1 MSGGRR
7 AVFLDRDGTL
17 IEDPGYIG
25 RPEQVKLLPGVVEG
39 LSELRR
45 LGFALVVVSNQ
56 SGVARGYFGEEQV
69 EAVNAAIA
77 AKLGPEARIDRFL
90 FCPHLPEGIVPEY
103 SFACECRKPK
113 PGMILQ
119 AARELGIDLARSYLV
134 GDSERDLAA
143 GRAAG
148 VGTVLVRMGV
158 APTLAAPA
166 NADLE
171 ASNLI
176 QVARWIALRENS

>member
-1 MSGGRR
+1 MTDARR

-17 IEDPGYIG
+17 IEDFRYVGS
-25 RPEQVKLLPGVVEG
+25 PERVNLLPGVLEG

-69 EAVNAAIA
+69 EAIHMAIA
-77 AKLGPEARIDRFL
+77 AKLGPEAKIDRFL
-90 FCPHLPEGIVPEY
+90 FCPHLPEGILPEY

-113 PGMILQ
+113 PGLLLR
-119 AARELGIDLARSYLV
+119 AAREMGIDLSRSYLV

-148 VGTVLVRMGV
+148 VCTVFVRTG
-158 APTLAAPA
+158 ATQSLAAPA
-166 NADLE
+166 TADYE

-176 QVARWIALRENS
+176 EAARWIALRENY